1 VDPRPISESLSVLT
15 RQLGMPAPGQIDD
28 VLAVWGE
35 VAGRLATVSEPVSI
49 RRGRLVVA
57 AADPTAAEAL
67 RWQGAGIVERLSGRL
82 PDVAL
87 DGVDV
92 RVARP

>member
-1 VDPRPISESLSVLT
+1 VDPRPISQSLSVLT
-15 RQLGMPAPGQIDD
+15 RQLGMPAPGQVEA

-35 VAGRLATVSEPVSI
+35 VAGRLSTVSEPVSI

-57 AADPTAAEAL
+57 AADPTVAEAV
-67 RWQGAGIVERLSGRL
+67 RWQGADIVARLAARS
-82 PDVAL
+82 PDVPIEGL
-87 DGVDV
+87 DV